1 MTSTPQTITI
11 DAETTALTIYDS
23 PLAPRLSPL
32 EWVIPGADDGDLQAI
47 AWQDAKDAWL
57 KSKLRKSGSQH
68 TVNAYSKDFQ
78 QFFRWAG
85 KAPWNVSSRDAENW
99 MQHLEAEGASHSTI
113 NRKLAAL
120 SSFYEFVS
128 TRYTFVGSDQVERS
142 IYIDAFGNPRPNPFK
157 KPGRYSVESYGNS
170 KPISADTVKEALRA
184 INSNNL
190 CGSRDLALIVTY
202 IYTGRRSYEIA
213 ALRWGDLEHDAA
225 RGRYYY
231 TWTGKGGKGR
241 TDELPPPA
249 WHAIVNFL
257 RVTGRLETIKPN
269 DYIFQPV
276 YGDRAERLPNV
287 AAVDA
292 NRPISGSMI
301 NRIVKRRFADVGIAA
316 DAVHTHTLRHTAA
329 HLRYRDGE
337 GEDILAISRF
347 LNHSSVAVTQIYLSK
362 QHKPLDTGWTS
373 VEQLLMF

>member
-1 MTSTPQTITI
+1 MTAQTITI
-11 DAETTALTIYDS
+11 DAETTALTIYDT
-23 PLAPRLSPL
+23 PLAPRPSPL

-68 TVNAYSKDFQ
+68 TVTAYSRDWS
-78 QFFRWAG
+78 QFFKWAG
-85 KAPWNVSSRDAENW
+85 KAPWNVSSRDAEAW
-99 MQHLEAEGASHSTI
+99 MHQLEQDGASHSTI

-128 TRYTFVGSDQVERS
+128 SKYTFIGSDQVERS
-142 IYIDAFGNPRPNPFK
+142 IYIDGYGNPRPNPFK
-157 KPGRYSVESYGNS
+157 KPQRHPIDSYNHS
-170 KPISADTVKEALRA
+170 TPISADAVKEALKA
-184 INSNNL
+184 INPKSL
-190 CGSRDLALIVTY
+190 CGSRDMALIITY
-202 IYTGRRSYEIA
+202 IYTGRRSSEIA
-213 ALRWGDLEHDAA
+213 ALRWGDLEHDAGRA
-225 RGRYYY
+225 RYYY

-257 RVTGRLETIKPN
+257 KVTGRHETIRPA

-287 AAVDA
+287 STVDE

-301 NRIVKRRFADVGIAA
+301 NRIVKRRFAAVGV
-316 DAVHTHTLRHTAA
+316 DAGQVHTHTLRHTAA

-362 QHKPLDTGWTS
+362 QHRPLDTGWTS

>member
-1 MTSTPQTITI
+1 MTASLSQT
-11 DAETTALTIYDS
+11 TTTDIIVARPAGIGMD
-23 PLAPRLSPL
+23 
-32 EWVIPGADDGDLQAI
+32 WVVPGVDEGDLQAI
-47 AWQDAKDAWL
+47 AWQRAKDAWL
-57 KSKLRKSGSQH
+57 ESKRRKSGSAN
-68 TVNAYSKDFQ
+68 TVRAYQNDWT
-78 QFFRWAG
+78 QFFTFVE
-85 KAPWNVSSRDAENW
+85 KAPWNVSSRDAEAW
-99 MQHLEAEGASHSTI
+99 MEHLETDGASHSTI

-128 TRYTFVGSDQVERS
+128 SKYTFIGADQVERS
-142 IYIDAFGNPRPNPFK
+142 IYIDGYGNPRPNPFK
-157 KPGRYSVESYGNS
+157 KPQRHPIDSYNHS
-170 KPISADTVKEALRA
+170 TPISADAVKDCLKA
-184 INSNNL
+184 INSKSL
-190 CGSRDLALIVTY
+190 CGSRDLALIITY
-202 IYTGRRSYEIA
+202 IYTGRRSSEIA
-213 ALRWGDLEHDAA
+213 GLRWGDLEHDAA

-231 TWTGKGGKGR
+231 AWTGKGNKSR

-249 WHAIVNFL
+249 WHAITNCL
-257 RVTGRLETIKPN
+257 RVTGRLETIRPA

-276 YGDRAERLPNV
+276 YGDRAARLPNV

-301 NRIVKRRFADVGIAA
+301 NRIVKRRFAAVGV
-316 DAVHTHTLRHTAA
+316 DAGQVHTHTLRHTAA